1 MHTPIALPLPQ
12 AHYRPYQTLALGLQT
27 KRRVMGFYW
36 GRRCRKSTTA
46 GDIYFQDL
54 SAAAGRTVVHCSAS
68 LLLGR
73 ESIGMTLS
81 AIERGE
87 LLAKEAA
94 ALRRAFEANAAARG
108 LPYRVANRATGREY
122 RGRLNSRDFTELY
135 EARALELRLYFNA
148 TQYSRELILA
158 PSVHTFRSYRAL
170 VGLDEFG
177 YLPADLARDLVNSAD
192 AMMRDT
198 PDRRLL
204 FFSNL
209 SLGDHHPWYEMTL
222 PRQWADGGEEAAFP
236 PNPEGHLYTGQ
247 TGRLIHR
254 VALADAYAAGH
265 LLYDDHGRPMT
276 YEQCRVFPSLR
287 GGWDISYALNHKPGG
302 ACVIDLAAL
311 AVAQRRGSGQCH
323 FVHVETD
330 AAFQRALNL
339 LRGSLRDG
347 AVGIGFDVATTTA
360 DVSNPSS
367 VTVRE
372 ISGVERHD
380 RLKVIWKERQPQIA
394 RERLGRL
401 VQLIRDRP
409 AGGPARRLCV
419 DASNERYFA
428 RETADQ
434 LAALIPVQLV
444 VAGQAVDPP
453 PPGYAAPAG
462 RINYKTWL
470 GDLEVANVNEGRL
483 ALPADDYIKMD
494 YRLIMKDGG
503 RFLCVPD
510 SASGAHGDTFD
521 SGKLAELA
529 LLAGNP
535 GRIIFPEGL
544 HPRSGQPRRERI
556 LNM

>member
-1 MHTPIALPLPQ
+1 M
-12 AHYRPYQTLALGLQT
+12 
-27 KRRVMGFYW
+27 
-36 GRRCRKSTTA
+36 
-46 GDIYFQDL
+46 
-54 SAAAGRTVVHCSAS
+54 
-68 LLLGR
+68 
-73 ESIGMTLS
+73 
-81 AIERGE
+81 
-87 LLAKEAA
+87 
-94 ALRRAFEANAAARG
+94 
-108 LPYRVANRATGREY
+108 
-122 RGRLNSRDFTELY
+122 
-135 EARALELRLYFNA
+135 
-148 TQYSRELILA
+148 
-158 PSVHTFRSYRAL
+158 
-170 VGLDEFG
+170 GLDEFG
-177 YLPADLARDLVNSAD
+177 YLPAELARDLVNSAD

-204 FFSNL
+204 LFSNL
-209 SLGDHHPWYEMTL
+209 SLGDNHPWYEMTL
-222 PRQWADGGEEAAFP
+222 PRQWADGSEEAAFP
-236 PNPEGHLYTGQ
+236 PDPEGHLYIGQ

-265 LLYDDHGRPMT
+265 LLYDDLGQPMT

-323 FVHVETD
+323 FVHVDTD

-339 LRGSLRDG
+339 LRNSLGGG

-360 DVSNPSS
+360 DISNPSS

-372 ISGVERHD
+372 KSGVERHD
-380 RLKVIWKERQPQIA
+380 RLKVIWKERQPQVA
-394 RERLGRL
+394 RERLERL
-401 VQLIRDRP
+401 VRLIRNRP
-409 AGGPARRLCV
+409 SGGPARRLCV

-428 RETADQ
+428 RETADH

-444 VAGQAVDPP
+444 LAGQAVDPP
-453 PPGYAAPAG
+453 PAGYAALDG

-483 ALPADDYIKMD
+483 ALPPDDYIKAD
-494 YRLIMKDGG
+494 YRLILKDGG

-510 SASGAHGDTFD
+510 DASGAHGDTFD

-535 GRIIFPEGL
+535 GKIIRPDG
-544 HPRSGQPRRERI
+544 PRAQSGHTRRQRSVT
-556 LNM
+556 M